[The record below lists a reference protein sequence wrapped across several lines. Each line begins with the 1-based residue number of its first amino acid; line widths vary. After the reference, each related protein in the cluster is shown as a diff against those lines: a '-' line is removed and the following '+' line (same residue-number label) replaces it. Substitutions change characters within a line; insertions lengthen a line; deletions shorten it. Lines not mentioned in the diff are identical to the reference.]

1 MKLYLSGPMTG
12 LFNYNRQSFDDAEA
26 TLKNLGFEVINPAN
40 LPEPV
45 VSSKPTP
52 AESWA
57 AYLVRDIL
65 LLQEERPDF
74 VVLLPGAEHSN
85 GSCLESR
92 YAKEIG
98 LATITLG
105 ELLSATYR
113 NEKPEGYKYSFPWPR
128 KTAAQTI
135 PTPKG
140 VDINESSETHN

>member
-1 MKLYLSGPMTG
+1 MKRKLYLSGPMTG
-12 LFNYNRQSFDDAEA
+12 IPNWNRASFDDAA
-26 TLKNLGFEVINPAN
+26 KQLTDLGYEVINPFD

-45 VSSKPTP
+45 VSTKPSPTE
-52 AESWA
+52 AWA

-113 NEKPEGYKYSFPWPR
+113 HEEIKGYTYAFPWPR
-128 KTAAQTI
+128 K
-135 PTPKG
+135 K
-140 VDINESSETHN
+140 VEV

>member
-26 TLKNLGFEVINPAN
+26 TLKEMGYEVINPAS

-45 VSSKPTP
+45 VSMKPTP
-52 AESWA
+52 AETWA

-98 LATITLG
+98 LATVTLG
-105 ELLSATYR
+105 ELLSATNR
-113 NEKPEGYKYSFPWPR
+113 HEEVKGYTYGFPWPR
-128 KTAAQTI
+128 KKVE
-135 PTPKG
+135 PCG
-140 VDINESSETHN
+140 E

>member
-12 LFNYNRQSFDDAEA
+12 LFNYNRQSFDDAE
-26 TLKNLGFEVINPAN
+26 TKLKELGFEVINPAN

-45 VSSKPTP
+45 VSTKPSP

-74 VVLLPGAEHSN
+74 VILLPGAENSN

-98 LATITLG
+98 LKTITLG
-105 ELLSATYR
+105 EFLSATYR
-113 NEKPEGYKYSFPWPR
+113 HEEVKGYSYGFPWPR
-128 KTAAQTI
+128 K
-135 PTPKG
+135 KVKSCG
-140 VDINESSETHN
+140 E

>member
-12 LFNYNRQSFDDAEA
+12 LFNYNRQSFDDAE
-26 TLKNLGFEVINPAN
+26 TKLKELGFEVINPAG

-45 VSSKPTP
+45 VSTKPSP
-52 AESWA
+52 AETWA

-74 VVLLPGAEHSN
+74 VVLLPGSENSN

-98 LATITLG
+98 LKTITLG
-105 ELLSATYR
+105 EFLSATYR
-113 NEKPEGYKYSFPWPR
+113 NEEVKWYSYAFPWPR
-128 KTAAQTI
+128 K
-135 PTPKG
+135 K
-140 VDINESSETHN
+140 VESCGD